1 MRILRV
7 IWLREIVDKLDWKHN
22 VSTNEAEQVLRN
34 RPRFRFVERG
44 RVHGEDMYAAM
55 GQTDEGRYLIVYF
68 IHKSGG
74 AALIISARD
83 MDKKE
88 RRQYERK

>member
-1 MRILRV
+1 MRIIRV

-22 VSTNEAEQVLRN
+22 VSTSEVEETLRHH
-34 RPRFRFVERG
+34 PRFRLIERG
-44 RVHGEDMYAAM
+44 RVRGEDMYAAM

-68 IHKSGG
+68 IHKADG

-88 RRQYERK
+88 RKRYGRR

>member
-1 MRILRV
+1 MRITRV
-7 IWLREIVDKLDWKHN
+7 IWLRDVVDKLAWKHN
-22 VSTNEAEQVLRN
+22 VSTSEVQEMLRN

-44 RVHGEDMYAAM
+44 RVRGEDLYTAM
-55 GQTDEGRYLIVYF
+55 GQTDAGRYLIAHF
-68 IHKSGG
+68 IHKHGG

-88 RRQYERK
+88 RSRYERK

>member
-1 MRILRV
+1 MRITRV

-22 VSTNEAEQVLRN
+22 VSTSEVEETLRA
-34 RPRFRFVERG
+34 RPRFRLMERG

-68 IHKSGG
+68 IHKSDG

>member
-1 MRILRV
+1 MRIIRAV
-7 IWLREIVDKLDWKHN
+7 WLREIVDKLDWKHTI
-22 VSTNEAEQVLRN
+22 STHEVEEILRN
-34 RPRFRFVERG
+34 SPRFRFVERG

-68 IHKSGG
+68 IHKSDGV
-74 AALIISARD
+74 ALIISARD

-88 RRQYERK
+88 CKRYGRK

>member
-1 MRILRV
+1 VRIACV

-22 VSTNEAEQVLRN
+22 VSTSEVEETFRN
-34 RPRFRFVERG
+34 SPRFRFVERG
-44 RVHGEDMYAAM
+44 RVHGEDMYVAM
-55 GQTDEGRYLIVYF
+55 GQTDEGRYLIVHF
-68 IHKSGG
+68 IHKSDG

-88 RRQYERK
+88 RKRYERK